1 MKPRQIPRIEV
12 NFNELVEDFQVL
24 LSKEDSLIDCDGN
37 IIVLQE
43 GLEIEV
49 FEPDFDENNK
59 RDDIEARGY
68 ATRYN
73 NPLYEQVKWCCKI
86 DEKGFTHSKG

>member
-24 LSKEDSLIDCDGN
+24 LSKEDSIIDCDGN

-49 FEPDFDENNK
+49 FELDFDENNK

-68 ATRYN
+68 ATRYS
-73 NPLYEQVKWCCKI
+73 NPL
-86 DEKGFTHSKG
+86 